1 MSARLGA
8 LLDDALRRFAPE
20 LLEAVELARLGR
32 EDVDDHVEVVH
43 EDPARLRDAFDAPRE
58 QAVLLLH
65 VLVDA
70 VVDGLDLAVGAAGGD
85 HEVVGVAQHAAK
97 VELDDLLRLDVGRI
111 AGDEVGEAGRFEFGS
126 GAHRYSPSEMMYSA
140 TASGTR

>member
-1 MSARLGA
+1 MRCAEAA
-8 LLDDALRRFAPE
+8 LLDDALRGFAPE

-43 EDPARLRDAFDAPRE
+43 EDPTGLGHALDAPGKE
-58 QAVLLLH
+58 AVLLLH

-85 HEVVGVAQHAAK
+85 HEVVGVAEHAAE
-97 VELDDLLRLDVGRI
+97 VELDDVLCLDVGGE
-111 AGDEVGEAGRFEFGS
+111 AGDEGGELGRLDGS
-126 GAHRYSPSEMMYSA
+126 GSPGGTHRYSPSDAM
-140 TASGTR
+140 